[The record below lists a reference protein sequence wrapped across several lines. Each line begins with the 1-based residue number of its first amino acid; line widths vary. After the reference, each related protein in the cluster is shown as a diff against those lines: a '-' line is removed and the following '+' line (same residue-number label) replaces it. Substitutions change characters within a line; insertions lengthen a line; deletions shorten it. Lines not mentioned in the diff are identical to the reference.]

1 MRSGSPRSAGA
12 EPGREGAHAAPPR
25 RRWFATSH
33 VPLLGLR
40 YGILTLLVLLVAG
53 TGLVLF
59 DQAQRLASTP
69 LALLEAAEGVAQ
81 RSLNLDATRTKEG
94 LPSLR
99 VSAREAVTLRG
110 GTTELRDVLVT
121 VYGESQERT
130 EVSAPLAVK
139 DEGAGS
145 GWTFRNGVEVRTEQG
160 LVIRVPEVRYRE
172 SPQEV
177 IADGDV
183 EFEQGAMTGQAR
195 GLRYFPARRRL
206 EFLAAVQVATGTPE
220 AGFQR
225 IRADAST
232 VEPESG
238 RIDFRRYRAESDAGD
253 VLEGAL
259 LRLLF
264 VEEAEERRLDRMEA
278 SGGFRL
284 TGPGDANA
292 PAIFGSAG
300 RALSGDSMAVEI
312 QADGKVG
319 ALVARGE
326 VRTSLEQKGTAP
338 RRLACERLEIDFVEG
353 AAVALTAERQVELTL
368 PRGAGEK
375 PAPTS
380 VRAHLLTTSLDPE
393 SGEARHV
400 EASGEAVAE
409 EEGRIFEAAR
419 IVYGEPTGRW
429 TLHGSAAG
437 PARARG
443 EGIAIS
449 ADRMEIARADGTL
462 EARGRVK
469 TVTVPRGEGK
479 IEGVLPGEAKKP
491 DPEKGRDTGAFF
503 KGGGGPMH
511 GISDSLTFRR
521 DGREALYRGRVRL
534 WREGESLQAEEVD
547 LLEGSGR
554 MEARGDVVA
563 RLPAGEQE
571 AGAQP
576 RIVTISA
583 AGMTYARE
591 TGEAHFSEGARAQT
605 ADMRIEARTLTAKG
619 GSGEGFRELTAEG
632 SVRLQQGTRVGDC
645 DLLVSDLTEK
655 RVKMYG
661 RGRLASIQDQS
672 TQQVVKGAVLTYEE
686 ATDRI
691 LVESESGGRTWIT
704 LNPRAGKREK
714 GDPES
719 PR

>member
-1 MRSGSPRSAGA
+1 M
-12 EPGREGAHAAPPR
+12 
-25 RRWFATSH
+25 
-33 VPLLGLR
+33 
-40 YGILTLLVLLVAG
+40 
-53 TGLVLF
+53 LF

-94 LPSLR
+94 LPSLH
-99 VSAREAVTLRG
+99 VSARETVTLRD

-139 DEGAGS
+139 GEGARS

-177 IADGDV
+177 IADGEV
-183 EFEQGAMTGQAR
+183 LFEQGAMTGQAR

-206 EFLAAVQVATGTPE
+206 EFLAAVDVTTGTPD

-225 IRADAST
+225 IRADAAT
-232 VEPESG
+232 LEPESG

-253 VLEGAL
+253 VLEGSL

-264 VEEAEERRLDRMEA
+264 VEEDDARRLDEMEA

-284 TGPGDANA
+284 TGPGDAGA

-300 RALSGDSMAVEI
+300 RALSGDSMALEI

-319 ALVARGE
+319 ALVATGE
-326 VRTSLEQKGTAP
+326 VRTTLEQEGTDP
-338 RRLACERLEIDFVEG
+338 RRLACERLEIDFVDG
-353 AAVALTAERQVELTL
+353 DAVALTAERRVELTL
-368 PRGAGEK
+368 PRGTDEK
-375 PAPTS
+375 PAPAS
-380 VRAHLLTTSLDPE
+380 VRAQLLTASLDPE
-393 SGEARHV
+393 SGEPRRV

-409 EEGRIFEAAR
+409 EEERLFEAAR
-419 IVYGEPTGRW
+419 IVYEEPSGRW
-429 TLHGSAAG
+429 ALYGSAAE

-449 ADRMEIARADGTL
+449 AERIEIAHPDGTL
-462 EARGRVK
+462 EARGKVK
-469 TVTVPRGEGK
+469 TVTVPRGQEG
-479 IEGVLPGEAKKP
+479 EGAPLLQPEER
-491 DPEKGRDTGAFF
+491 DPEAGRETGAFLQ
-503 KGGGGPMH
+503 GGGGPMH
-511 GISDSLTFRR
+511 GISDRLTFRR
-521 DGREALYRGRVRL
+521 DGREASYRGSVRL

-554 MEARGDVVA
+554 MDARGGVVA
-563 RLPAGEQE
+563 RLPAGDQE
-571 AGAQP
+571 PGSQP
-576 RIVTISA
+576 QIVTISA
-583 AGMTYARE
+583 AEMTYARE
-591 TGEAHFSEGARAQT
+591 KEEAHFTGGARAQT
-605 ADMRIEARTLTAKG
+605 PDMRIEARTLTAKG
-619 GSGEGFRELTAEG
+619 ESGKGFRELTAEG
-632 SVRLQQGTRVGDC
+632 KVRLHQGTRVGDC
-645 DLLVSDLTEK
+645 DLLVSDLLEK

-661 RGRLASIQDQS
+661 RGSLATIQDQS
-672 TQQVVKGAVLTYEE
+672 TQQIVKGAVLTYEE

-704 LNPRAGKREK
+704 LNPRAGKRGK
-714 GDPES
+714 SDPES